1 MDKNKKTEAVQELK
15 PESVQEEIMA
25 VADPGEP
32 DGLGGPLVISLK
44 AERVQE
50 PESVSSATGARS
62 ASFLELAV
70 NPYQKVTVDL
80 QALQVSI
87 ILEQPMAGPFWGA
100 GLGEAE

>member
-1 MDKNKKTEAVQELK
+1 MDTKKQVVVQEQK
-15 PESVQEEIMA
+15 AERMQEEIMA
-25 VADPGEP
+25 VDVPGVSEA
-32 DGLGGPLVISLK
+32 PLVISLK

-50 PESVSSATGARS
+50 PASLSPAPGARS
-62 ASFLELAV
+62 ASFVELAV

-87 ILEQPMAGPFWGA
+87 ILEQPVAGPFWGA